1 MREISVA
8 SGDHAWPFSKGLVV
22 ESLLNADIEREP
34 AIAIARR
41 VEQRLLDENRRVVDP
56 GTLKIF
62 VAQET
67 RTVLGD
73 AVADRLEAQTPAFED
88 VVVIDGDARI
98 PFSKGILS
106 RSLELAGLPIR
117 DAYELSKD
125 IERTLRIQGITRIE
139 RGGLEQRVLAEVE
152 RRFGREA
159 KDAYLERYRRA
170 AQVNV
175 LEDNGVSFPYSKGIL
190 AQSLMATGLSPN
202 DAHRVAR
209 EVEMKLF
216 ADAEPFIPRESLREK
231 VNAILHL
238 EFGEDVARR
247 YELLRSVRRPDKPL
261 HILIGGVTGTG
272 KSVLAAEV
280 AYRLGITRIEST
292 DSVRQVMRA
301 MVSKDLIPTLHAS
314 SFDAWMTTLHPHELA
329 QLKGTDIKPTPD
341 QLLDGFRDQVQQ
353 VSVGLRAIIER
364 GSDEHTSMVL
374 EGVHIVPGFLPIEAF
389 KDAIVV
395 PMVVMVRNEEE
406 HRKRF
411 YLRDAETSQHRPMKR
426 YLDHF
431 ASIRELQNY
440 VEQMA
445 KTVGVP
451 IIDGES
457 LDRAAEGAI
466 EVIANRVLGSRVE
479 TQKTA
484 QN

>member
-8 SGDHAWPFSKGLVV
+8 SGEHAWPFSKGLVV
-22 ESLLNADIEREP
+22 ESLMNADIPREP

-56 GTLKIF
+56 ASLKTM
-62 VAQET
+62 VAEET
-67 RTVLGD
+67 RIVLGED
-73 AVADRLEAQTPAFED
+73 HADRLESQTSAFED
-88 VVVIDGDARI
+88 IVVIDNDTRI

-106 RSLELAGLPIR
+106 RSLEQAGLPIR

-125 IERTLRIQGITRIE
+125 IERTLRIQGVTRIE

-159 KDAYLERYRRA
+159 RDGYLARYHRA
-170 AQVNV
+170 TQINV
-175 LEDNGVSFPYSKGIL
+175 LEDNGVAFPYSKGIL

-209 EVEMKLF
+209 EVEVKLF
-216 ADAEPFIPRESLREK
+216 ERAEAVVGRDALREE
-231 VNAILHL
+231 VLDILQL
-238 EFGEDVARR
+238 EFGDDIARR
-247 YELLRSVRRPDKPL
+247 YELLRSIRRPEKPL

-301 MVSKDLIPTLHAS
+301 MISRELLPTLHAS
-314 SFDAWMTTLHPHELA
+314 SFDAWMTTLHPHELK
-329 QLKGTDIKPTPD
+329 QLERRTVKPSSD
-341 QLLDGFRDQVQQ
+341 QLLDGFRDQVSQ
-353 VSVGLRAIIER
+353 VTVGLRAIIER
-364 GSDEHTSMVL
+364 ASDEHTSMVL
-374 EGVHIVPGFLPIEAF
+374 EGVHIVPGFLPVEAF
-389 KDAIVV
+389 KDSTVV
-395 PMVVMVRNEEE
+395 PMVVVVRNQEE

-411 YLRDAETSQHRPMKR
+411 YLRDAETSQHRPMQH
-426 YLDHF
+426 YLEHF
-431 ASIRELQNY
+431 DSIRELQNY
-440 VEQMA
+440 VEEMA
-445 KTVGVP
+445 RTVGVP

-466 EVIANRVLGSRVE
+466 EVIAHRVLASKPASRSMN
-479 TQKTA
+479 Q
-484 QN
+484 